1 MYLYGLQPLLV
12 SLVSVYNPNTLNTA
26 IERAKAVETE
36 YNYVPNKA
44 LMVQVPPTVVGNP
57 SMPVIATLTIKETTP
72 AIFTTPENAKSKI
85 DALAKQMEQL
95 TLNYANLTSVMLAKE
110 KPRKRNDERPRRIPD
125 DAIICYKCSKAGHI
139 ARNCTL
145 QPIGNSTSKGGRSQ
159 FRTSHFDTRALN
171 YLDNEGSS
179 EEEAE
184 VYLHTTRARSYNTE
198 SRNKQRMRK
207 RIRSGDEMNTDEETY
222 IPAPLEPTPSEP
234 KKKSKRKLKPAPIEN
249 VNEFD
254 IAQYISDLP
263 CGLTIG
269 QAAAQIPK
277 YRGGLAKSIRRTR
290 EKEANYASDDQ
301 NSLITAV
308 KCNLHVDGIPVSVVI
323 DGGAATSIMTRKL
336 MKRLGYNIDQPSKL
350 VIVTANGAKVHS
362 LG

>member
-1 MYLYGLQPLLV
+1 
-12 SLVSVYNPNTLNTA
+12 
-26 IERAKAVETE
+26 
-36 YNYVPNKA
+36 
-44 LMVQVPPTVVGNP
+44 
-57 SMPVIATLTIKETTP
+57 
-72 AIFTTPENAKSKI
+72 
-85 DALAKQMEQL
+85 MEQL

-125 DAIICYKCSKAGHI
+125 DATICYKCSKAGHI

-159 FRTSHFDTRALN
+159 FRTSRFDTRALN
-171 YLDNEGSS
+171 YLDNKGSS
-179 EEEAE
+179 EEEAK

-198 SRNKQRMRK
+198 SRNEQRMRK
-207 RIRSGDEMNTDEETY
+207 RVQSGDEMNTDEETY

-277 YRGGLAKSIRRTR
+277 YRRGLAKSMRRTR
-290 EKEANYASDDQ
+290 EKEA
-301 NSLITAV
+301 
-308 KCNLHVDGIPVSVVI
+308 
-323 DGGAATSIMTRKL
+323 R
-336 MKRLGYNIDQPSKL
+336 
-350 VIVTANGAKVHS
+350 
-362 LG
+362 